1 MNFAC
6 AMKGFRPGYGIALLT
21 VWLCAAL
28 LSLSSAH
35 AGPDAA
41 ADHVRVRLLSA
52 VAGTEQLDHVPLGL
66 DVTLDDG
73 WKTYWRAPG
82 DAGLPPGLDWSGST
96 NVAAAD
102 LLYPA
107 PRRISVL
114 GIDTFGYKHHVLFPI
129 DVRLKQPG
137 AALDATLK
145 LDLLI
150 CAEQCVPYT
159 FKLDITVPAGAAVAT
174 PEAQQIAAARAT
186 LPDDGR
192 ASGLSL
198 ANVEEISFKGAPAL
212 SVEARAREPFVQP
225 DLAVELGPEI
235 GLAAPHVALSD
246 GGHRARFVLPLLR
259 RLPPGVRLADRQ
271 ARVTLFDGARAME
284 GRQQVIRGASVSQED
299 PGPPLLA
306 MLGLALLG
314 GLILNLMPCVLPVLS
329 LKFISVVSHGGQAPR
344 HVRASLLATAAGI
357 VVSFLAIASALL
369 ALKSAG
375 KAVGWGL
382 QFQQPGFIAGMAV
395 LVTIFAWHLLGLFE
409 VPLPRVVARAAS
421 RLGPERGLVGAFVT
435 GLFAT
440 LLATPCS
447 APFLGTAVGF
457 ALAGEAP
464 ILFGIFLALG
474 LGLALPYLAVAAVPH
489 LAARLPK
496 PGRWMLNLKRLMA
509 LPLMATAV
517 WFLSILVNQASP
529 LAALVTGV
537 AILAIAALLIGR
549 ERLPRGA
556 RRAVAPIVLVVTLGT
571 LALAETLPDV
581 AARAGG
587 AGAETIAW
595 TKFDRARIRGLVA
608 EGRTVFVDVTADWCL
623 TCKANKRLVLAQPDI
638 ATRLNAGAVAMQA
651 DWTRPDTAI
660 GAYLASYGRFGIP
673 FNIVYGPGA
682 PAGIVLPE
690 LLSSGDVTAALDRAG
705 RLRAGQM
712 KASANGP
719 VPEPA
724 SVR

>member
-1 MNFAC
+1 MISPRG
-6 AMKGFRPGYGIALLT
+6 MKGLGPGVGPIWIALF
-21 VWLCAAL
+21 LCAQLFAL
-28 LSLSSAH
+28 SGAH
-35 AGPDAA
+35 AGPSAA
-41 ADHVRVRLLSA
+41 ADHVRVRLVSA
-52 VAGTEQLDHVPLGL
+52 VTGTAQLKEIPLGL

-82 DAGLPPGLDWSGST
+82 DAGLPPALDWSGST
-96 NVAAAD
+96 NLAAAD

-114 GIDTFGYKHHVLFPI
+114 GIDTFGYKHHVLFPL
-129 DVRLKQPG
+129 DVHLKQPG
-137 AALDATLK
+137 AALDAKLK
-145 LDLLI
+145 LDLLV

-159 FKLDITVPAGAAVAT
+159 FKLDLDLPAGAAVAT
-174 PEAQQIAAARAT
+174 PEAQEIAAARAAV
-186 LPDDGR
+186 PDNGR
-192 ASGLSL
+192 ASGLDVTK
-198 ANVEEISFKGAPAL
+198 VEEVSFKGAPAL
-212 SVEARAREPFVQP
+212 SVEARAREPFAQP
-225 DLAVELGPEI
+225 DLAVELGTEI
-235 GLAAPHVALSD
+235 GLAAPHVSLSD
-246 GGHRARFVLPLLR
+246 GGHAARFVLPLLR
-259 RLPPGVRLADRQ
+259 HLPPGVHLTGRD
-271 ARVTLFDGARAME
+271 ARVTLFDGARAAE
-284 GRQQVIRGASVSQED
+284 ARREVLRGASVIQED
-299 PGPPLLA
+299 PGPSLAA
-306 MLGLALLG
+306 MLALALLG

-329 LKFISVVSHGGQAPR
+329 LKFISIVGHGGQAPR

-357 VVSFLAIASALL
+357 VVSFLGIASALY

-409 VPLPRVVARAAS
+409 IPLPRAVARAAS

-447 APFLGTAVGF
+447 APFLGTAVAF

-496 PGRWMLNLKRLMA
+496 PGRWMLTLKRLMA

-517 WFLSILVNQASP
+517 WFLTI
-529 LAALVTGV
+529 LAAQAGLAVALATGV
-537 AILAIAALLIGR
+537 AILAVALLLIAR
-549 ERLPRGA
+549 DRLPQTP
-556 RRAVAPIVLVVTLGT
+556 RRAVAPMVLVLTLGAMIAAE
-571 LALAETLPDV
+571 ALPNV
-581 AARAGG
+581 AARASDDSDD
-587 AGAETIAW
+587 TIAW
-595 TKFDRARIRGLVA
+595 TAFDRARIRGLVA

-638 ATRLNAGAVAMQA
+638 AARLNKGAVSMKA
-651 DWTRPDTAI
+651 DWTRPDPAI

-690 LLSSGDVTAALDRAG
+690 LLSSSDVTAALDRAG
-705 RLRAGQM
+705 RL
-712 KASANGP
+712 KASAIGT